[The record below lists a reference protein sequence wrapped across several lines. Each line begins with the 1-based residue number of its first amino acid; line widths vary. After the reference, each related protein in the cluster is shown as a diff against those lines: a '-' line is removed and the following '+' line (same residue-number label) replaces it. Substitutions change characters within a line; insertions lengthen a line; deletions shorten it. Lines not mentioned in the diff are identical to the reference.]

1 MPRKRETGLDTLAA
15 LPWPVGIV
23 AGLLGYWAVR
33 HGLEWW
39 LGRQDGQVTAAL
51 GQQLGSGALAPLAW
65 MLLAACWIAAGVS
78 FVRARQRARLLDT
91 RTGLDSIAALDWRE
105 FEQLVGEAFRR
116 QGYAVEET
124 GLGGADGGVDLVLR
138 QQGRTW
144 LVQCKRWRQ
153 RQVPVATVREMWGL
167 LAHHGADGIKIV
179 CVGEYTPDA
188 RRFAEGKAI
197 ELISGRDLAG
207 MVQAARQA
215 ASSTAPPVSGAVPPS
230 APTQRPAPAAA
241 RAPLSAEPPAPDCPK
256 CAGPM
261 ARRANRQTGAEFWGC
276 AAYPR
281 CRGTRVAG

>member
-1 MPRKRETGLDTLAA
+1 MARKRATGLDTLAA

-23 AGLLGYWAVR
+23 AGLLGYWGVR
-33 HGLEWW
+33 YGAAWW
-39 LGRQDGQVTAAL
+39 FGRHDGQVTAAL
-51 GQQLGSGALAPLAW
+51 SQQLGSGALAPLAW
-65 MLLAACWIAAGVS
+65 LLLAVCWIAAGVS

-91 RTGLDSIAALDWRE
+91 RTGLDSIASLHWRE

-138 QQGRTW
+138 REGRTW

-167 LAHHGADGIKIV
+167 LAHHRADGIKIV

-188 RRFAEGKAI
+188 RRFAVGKAI
-197 ELISGRDLAG
+197 ELISGRDLVG

-215 ASSTAPPVSGAVPPS
+215 SSSTAPAASGAVPLS
-230 APTQRPAPAAA
+230 APTPSLAPVAAGPSVSAETSAPA
-241 RAPLSAEPPAPDCPK
+241 CPK
-256 CAGPM
+256 CAGRM
-261 ARRANRQTGAEFWGC
+261 ARRVNRQNGVEFWGC
-276 AAYPR
+276 VAYPK
-281 CRGTRVAG
+281 CRGTRAAG